1 MTTDTRLA
9 EIREALAAV
18 PAPPWLWIGS
28 RNAGGPQLVTDHS
41 GRQYI
46 LSAVKPT
53 DCKGD
58 ELSDPY
64 ADVPIYG
71 DLQFRDQRPNE
82 KWSSM
87 RTGSELAVGRTHYDP
102 DSIRDVDN
110 PVARWFRDSPQ
121 YVSDLL
127 ARVAELESTLAERDV
142 QIAGLLADEPTLD
155 DDQPG
160 ALQ

>member
-1 MTTDTRLA
+1 MTIDTRLA
-9 EIREALAAV
+9 EIRVALAAI

-28 RNAGGPQLVTDHS
+28 RDAGGPQLVTDHS

-46 LSAVKPT
+46 LSAVKPV

-82 KWSSM
+82 KWASM
-87 RTGSELAVGRTHYDP
+87 RTGNQLAVGRTSYDP

-110 PVARWFRDSPQ
+110 PVARWLRDSPQ
-121 YVSDLL
+121 YVAELL
-127 ARVAELESTLAERDV
+127 AEVDRLRKENADLE
-142 QIAGLLADEPTLD
+142 AGLGLNEA
-155 DDQPG
+155 
-160 ALQ
+160 A